1 MKEYKRENKT
11 YVYDADLLEFQYN
24 TFKKMSNE
32 EFVENIIDALHYA
45 CYVSWLNKLNAD
57 QTLADNGIIHELVH
71 LTKKSTRQYQNVS
84 ETRKKFNKMLKVSKK
99 NYNFS

>member
-1 MKEYKRENKT
+1 MKEYKKGNKT
-11 YVYDADLLEFQYN
+11 YVYDANLLEFQYE
-24 TFKKMSNE
+24 TFKKMSNK

-45 CYVSWLNKLNAD
+45 CYVSWLNKLNTD

-71 LTKKSTRQYQNVS
+71 LTKKETRQYQNVS

-99 NYNFS
+99 KL

>member
-1 MKEYKRENKT
+1 MKEYKRGNKT

-45 CYVSWLNKLNAD
+45 CYVSWLNKLNTD
-57 QTLADNGIIHELVH
+57 QTLADNGIIHELIH

>member
-1 MKEYKRENKT
+1 MKEYKRGNKT

-45 CYVSWLNKLNAD
+45 CYVSWLNKLNTD